1 MSKSEFHI
9 PHSTFNIEFFAP
21 QKTLGGY
28 CGGVPPLPIP
38 NREVKP
44 ACADGTA
51 MQCGRVGG
59 CLLLLGS
66 SRSNDFGDLFFC
78 SVLLLVYIILL
89 ILLSNQNDKTMDKQ
103 SRYRELLSQI
113 EVFAN
118 ADDNPISVLS
128 NCAAVMKVAFP
139 KEFFW
144 VGFYIVD
151 GDELILGPF
160 QGTPAC
166 TRIKFGRGV
175 CGTAW
180 KEARS
185 LVVEDVE
192 AFPGHI
198 ACSSLSRSEIVVP
211 LFSDGVVVGEID
223 IDSTELSTFDD
234 IDREYL
240 EQAAEIIAP
249 FMAKLSKTTNNH
261 CTDDRLQR

>member
-1 MSKSEFHI
+1 
-9 PHSTFNIEFFAP
+9 
-21 QKTLGGY
+21 
-28 CGGVPPLPIP
+28 
-38 NREVKP
+38 
-44 ACADGTA
+44 
-51 MQCGRVGG
+51 
-59 CLLLLGS
+59 
-66 SRSNDFGDLFFC
+66 
-78 SVLLLVYIILL
+78 
-89 ILLSNQNDKTMDKQ
+89 MDKQ

-128 NCAAVMKVAFP
+128 NCAAVMKVVFP
-139 KEFFW
+139 KEYFW

-180 KEARS
+180 KECRS

-198 ACSSLSRSEIVVP
+198 ACSSLSKSEIVVP
-211 LFSDGVVVGEID
+211 LFSDGIVVGEID
-223 IDSTELSTFDD
+223 IDSTELATFDNV
-234 IDREYL
+234 DREYL
-240 EQAAEIIAP
+240 ERAAEMIAT
-249 FMAKLSKTTNNH
+249 FMAKLAKV
-261 CTDDRLQR
+261 D

>member
-1 MSKSEFHI
+1 
-9 PHSTFNIEFFAP
+9 
-21 QKTLGGY
+21 
-28 CGGVPPLPIP
+28 
-38 NREVKP
+38 
-44 ACADGTA
+44 
-51 MQCGRVGG
+51 
-59 CLLLLGS
+59 
-66 SRSNDFGDLFFC
+66 
-78 SVLLLVYIILL
+78 
-89 ILLSNQNDKTMDKQ
+89 MDKQ

-128 NCAAVMKVAFP
+128 NCAAVMKVVFP
-139 KEFFW
+139 KEYFW

-166 TRIKFGRGV
+166 TRIKFGCGV

-180 KEARS
+180 KECRS

-211 LFSDGVVVGEID
+211 LFSDGIVVGEID
-223 IDSTELSTFDD
+223 IDSTELATFDNV
-234 IDREYL
+234 DREYL
-240 EQAAEIIAP
+240 EKAAEMIAT
-249 FMAKLSKTTNNH
+249 FMAKLAKV
-261 CTDDRLQR
+261 D

>member
-1 MSKSEFHI
+1 
-9 PHSTFNIEFFAP
+9 
-21 QKTLGGY
+21 
-28 CGGVPPLPIP
+28 
-38 NREVKP
+38 
-44 ACADGTA
+44 
-51 MQCGRVGG
+51 
-59 CLLLLGS
+59 
-66 SRSNDFGDLFFC
+66 
-78 SVLLLVYIILL
+78 
-89 ILLSNQNDKTMDKQ
+89 MDKQ

-128 NCAAVMKVAFP
+128 NCAAVMKAVFP
-139 KEFFW
+139 NEYFW

-180 KEARS
+180 KECRS

-198 ACSSLSRSEIVVP
+198 ACSSLSKSEIVVP
-211 LFSDGVVVGEID
+211 LFSDGVVIGEID

-234 IDREYL
+234 VDREYL
-240 EQAAEIIAP
+240 EKATEIIAP
-249 FMAKLSKTTNNH
+249 FMAKLSKTAS
-261 CTDDRLQR
+261 CRM

>member
-1 MSKSEFHI
+1 
-9 PHSTFNIEFFAP
+9 
-21 QKTLGGY
+21 
-28 CGGVPPLPIP
+28 
-38 NREVKP
+38 
-44 ACADGTA
+44 
-51 MQCGRVGG
+51 
-59 CLLLLGS
+59 
-66 SRSNDFGDLFFC
+66 
-78 SVLLLVYIILL
+78 
-89 ILLSNQNDKTMDKQ
+89 MDKQ

-128 NCAAVMKVAFP
+128 NCAAVMKVVFQ
-139 KEFFW
+139 KEYFW

-180 KEARS
+180 KECRS

-211 LFSDGVVVGEID
+211 LFSDGIVVGEID

-234 IDREYL
+234 VDREYL
-240 EQAAEIIAP
+240 EKAAEMIAT
-249 FMAKLSKTTNNH
+249 FMAKLAKV
-261 CTDDRLQR
+261 D

>member
-1 MSKSEFHI
+1 
-9 PHSTFNIEFFAP
+9 
-21 QKTLGGY
+21 
-28 CGGVPPLPIP
+28 
-38 NREVKP
+38 
-44 ACADGTA
+44 
-51 MQCGRVGG
+51 
-59 CLLLLGS
+59 
-66 SRSNDFGDLFFC
+66 
-78 SVLLLVYIILL
+78 
-89 ILLSNQNDKTMDKQ
+89 MDKQ

-128 NCAAVMKVAFP
+128 NCAAVMKVVFP
-139 KEFFW
+139 KEYFW

-180 KEARS
+180 KETRS

-211 LFSDGVVVGEID
+211 LFSDGVVIGEID

-234 IDREYL
+234 VDREYL
-240 EQAAEIIAP
+240 EKAAGIIAP
-249 FMAKLSKTTNNH
+249 FMAKFSKTVS
-261 CTDDRLQR
+261 CRM

>member
-1 MSKSEFHI
+1 
-9 PHSTFNIEFFAP
+9 
-21 QKTLGGY
+21 
-28 CGGVPPLPIP
+28 
-38 NREVKP
+38 
-44 ACADGTA
+44 
-51 MQCGRVGG
+51 
-59 CLLLLGS
+59 
-66 SRSNDFGDLFFC
+66 
-78 SVLLLVYIILL
+78 
-89 ILLSNQNDKTMDKQ
+89 MDKQ

-128 NCAAVMKVAFP
+128 NCAAVMKAVFP
-139 KEFFW
+139 KEYFW

-180 KEARS
+180 KECRS

-198 ACSSLSRSEIVVP
+198 ACSSLSKSEIVVP
-211 LFSDGVVVGEID
+211 LFSDGIVVGEID
-223 IDSTELSTFDD
+223 IDSTELATFDNV
-234 IDREYL
+234 DREYL
-240 EQAAEIIAP
+240 EKAAEMIAT
-249 FMAKLSKTTNNH
+249 FMAKLAKV
-261 CTDDRLQR
+261 D